1 MDGNLP
7 VAVAHPGAPRPQGP
21 PNGPN
26 VFANLFNGQGPVY
39 QPGSGLAASA
49 SHVIEN
55 TVEYAPDASGSLGA
69 ASPVPPQING
79 QGVNGPHP
87 PPSAPGAGAVIP
99 SQFQGTIFYLSSSS
113 SFFFFPL
120 KRSDTFS
127 SLIHQ
132 PCAIIR

>member
-1 MDGNLP
+1 M
-7 VAVAHPGAPRPQGP
+7 AVAHPGAPRPQGP
-21 PNGPN
+21 PNAQN

-39 QPGSGLAASA
+39 QPGSGLSASA

-87 PPSAPGAGAVIP
+87 PPPSAPTAGAVIP
-99 SQFQGTIFYLSSSS
+99 SQFQGKIFFLSTCSSS
-113 SFFFFPL
+113 
-120 KRSDTFS
+120 
-127 SLIHQ
+127 Q
-132 PCAIIR
+132 EV

>member
-21 PNGPN
+21 PAGAN
-26 VFANLFNGQGPVY
+26 VFPNLFSNGQGPVY

-55 TVEYAPDASGSLGA
+55 TVEYGPEVTGAVAP
-69 ASPVPPQING
+69 ASPVAPQGNG

-87 PPSAPGAGAVIP
+87 SAGAGAVITP
-99 SQFQGTIFYLSSSS
+99 QFQGTASPS
-113 SFFFFPL
+113 
-120 KRSDTFS
+120 
-127 SLIHQ
+127 Q
-132 PCAIIR
+132 